1 MLIIGV
7 KMAKKRSLSV
17 LKRIRQNRRRYLRN
31 KARKER
37 LKNAIKEL
45 KKITNKEEAL
55 KLFPRV
61 QSIIDKAVKVG
72 IIHKNKAARI
82 KSKLAE
88 YIASLS

>member
-1 MLIIGV
+1 
-7 KMAKKRSLSV
+7 MAKKRSLSV

>member
-1 MLIIGV
+1 
-7 KMAKKRSLSV
+7 MAKKKSRSV
-17 LKRIRQNRRRYLRN
+17 LKRIRQNRKRYLRN
-31 KARKER
+31 KARKEK
-37 LKNAIKEL
+37 LKSAIKEL
-45 KKITNKEEAL
+45 KKITNKDEAL

-82 KSKLAE
+82 KSKLAK

>member
-1 MLIIGV
+1 
-7 KMAKKRSLSV
+7 MAKKKSLSV

-55 KLFPRV
+55 KLFPKV

>member
-1 MLIIGV
+1 
-7 KMAKKRSLSV
+7 MAKKKSLSV

-55 KLFPRV
+55 KLFPKV
-61 QSIIDKAVKVG
+61 QSIIDKAAKWG
-72 IIHKNKAARI
+72 IIHENKAARI

>member
-1 MLIIGV
+1 
-7 KMAKKRSLSV
+7 MAKKRSLSV

-55 KLFPRV
+55 KLFPKV